1 MVIGAEAMDAPL
13 HIPWAS
19 GGGLLTGHFPLQA
32 LAPLLSAV
40 GYAPGAHVPRCVAG
54 LSSTPRAT
62 LTQWGES
69 PDSSPSLPP
78 FVGGSGHEATWSL
91 RGPHKGLTA
100 GTLSKPHPELAFLVS
115 PSPVPHCASW
125 GCLITKP

>member
-91 RGPHKGLTA
+91 RGPHEGLTA
-100 GTLSKPHPELAFLVS
+100 EHSQNHTLNWLFSFHPPQFPTVLPGV
-115 PSPVPHCASW
+115 AS
-125 GCLITKP
+125 